1 MLFVALLIVD
11 IGEVF
16 TDALQGVVEWL
27 SCVSRAHNLLKSVD
41 RDEKDNLIER
51 ATGSLNT

>member
-1 MLFVALLIVD
+1 MLLVALLIVD